1 MLLPGDEWS
10 SDRIYTS
17 DMGLVIS
24 LAHIPPDHDEV
35 RPREGRLVRAK
46 AFPEITPDF
55 AFCGHVHNQWRVNP
69 ANGAIN
75 VGVDVWDYEPKTLD
89 EILTATDAERVQ
101 AVDAFSHLG

>member
-1 MLLPGDEWS
+1 
-10 SDRIYTS
+10 
-17 DMGLVIS
+17 MGLVIS